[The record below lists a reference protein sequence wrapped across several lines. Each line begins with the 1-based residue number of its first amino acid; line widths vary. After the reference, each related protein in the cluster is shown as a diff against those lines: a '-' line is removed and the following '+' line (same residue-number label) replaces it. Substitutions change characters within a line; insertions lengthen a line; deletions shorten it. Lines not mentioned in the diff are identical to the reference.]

1 MNFLEFFISLGWLVS
16 IDCFIGFVLYVL
28 YNYFDKKY
36 NSSLE
41 ITILKQENEF
51 LKQENQKLNGTSSDF
66 WDKNDKKRG
75 KL

>member
-1 MNFLEFFISLGWLVS
+1 MNVLEFLVSFGWLVS
-16 IDCFIGFVLYVL
+16 IDCFIGFILYVS

-41 ITILKQENEF
+41 INILKEENKF
-51 LKQENQKLNGTSSDF
+51 LKEENRKVNGASTDF
-66 WDKNDKKRG
+66 WDNKKRG

>member
-1 MNFLEFFISLGWLVS
+1 MNFLEFLINLGWLVS
-16 IDCFIGFVLYVL
+16 IDCFIGFVLYVF

-66 WDKNDKKRG
+66 RDMKDKKRDN
-75 KL
+75 L

>member
-1 MNFLEFFISLGWLVS
+1 MNFLEFLISLGWLVS

-28 YNYFDKKY
+28 YNYFDKRY

-41 ITILKQENEF
+41 INILKEENDF
-51 LKQENQKLNGTSSDF
+51 LKKENQKINGTSSDF
-66 WDKNDKKRG
+66 WDKKRG

>member
-1 MNFLEFFISLGWLVS
+1 MNFLEFLISLGWLVS
-16 IDCFIGFVLYVL
+16 IDCFIGFILYVS

-41 ITILKQENEF
+41 INILKEENKY
-51 LKQENQKLNGTSSDF
+51 LKEENKKINGASTDF
-66 WDKNDKKRG
+66 WDNKKRG

>member
-1 MNFLEFFISLGWLVS
+1 MNFLEFLISLGWLVS
-16 IDCFIGFVLYVL
+16 VDCFIGFVLYVL

-41 ITILKQENEF
+41 INILKEENEF
-51 LKQENQKLNGTSSDF
+51 LKKENQKINGTSSDF
-66 WDKNDKKRG
+66 WDKKRG